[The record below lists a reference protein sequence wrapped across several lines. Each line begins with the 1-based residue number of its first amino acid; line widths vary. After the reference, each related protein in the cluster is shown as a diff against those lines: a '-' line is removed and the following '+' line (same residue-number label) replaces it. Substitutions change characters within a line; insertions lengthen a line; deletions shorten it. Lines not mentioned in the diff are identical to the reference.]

1 MTDPGVDAA
10 LPVDNKDRLFVVIT
24 DQTVTGNSPAQE
36 TMTRNWYYSDRIIA
50 KINAEADLEVQKINA
65 DAAEYAGQKEAAVN
79 QAISASL
86 TPELVAYYE
95 IMQWNG
101 ALPTTYMGDG
111 EGVPVLDVTP

>member
-1 MTDPGVDAA
+1 MEAEQKAA
-10 LPVDNKDRLFVVIT
+10 RDKIEAE
-24 DQTVTGNSPAQE
+24 SSAA
-36 TMTRNWYYSDRIIA
+36 IA

-79 QAISASL
+79 QAIAASL

-101 ALPTTYMGDG
+101 QLPSTIVGQTDALP
-111 EGVPVLDVTP
+111 VINVTE